1 VSPKDWPIIS
11 QLRRLWSRDSRPT
24 VAREKGTIMGEEG
37 GSTEQAMSRLG
48 LHGLSWL
55 ADAPMFIDSEQVAS
69 FYDAIARPETKL
81 GAIETSTTLLSDI
94 QAKFEGK
101 VEAGLKLPKLLQMFP
116 FVDAEAKAGL
126 GGSVN
131 AERRK
136 EEVQHAE
143 YLPIETPQRE
153 LVRLAFHYATNLDE
167 RTLLVSETDFPG
179 PDWSTDEFSDFIRLT
194 PRALAFLDFPR
205 KTIFIPF
212 AAEVANGQ
220 VVLIFKRLIEM
231 YSRAGE
237 PLPPPYPGTE
247 APAEGETVGDQ
258 RQAYFGWF
266 ATRMA
271 AKPNLATIA
280 VEEAITAGGGRVQW
294 IDYRVPLND
303 ANHTTLHLHVSGRGA
318 YDTGT
323 FAYNLVQR
331 GFKHGLRII
340 GTLKSEPDLNV
351 LAIFEK

>member
-1 VSPKDWPIIS
+1 M
-11 QLRRLWSRDSRPT
+11 
-24 VAREKGTIMGEEG
+24 ENKGA
-37 GSTEQAMSRLG
+37 STEKAMSRLG
-48 LHGLSWL
+48 LQGLSWL
-55 ADAPMFIDSEQVAS
+55 ADAPMFIDREQVAS

-81 GAIETSTTLLSDI
+81 GGISTSKTLLTDI
-94 QAKFEGK
+94 QGKFEGR
-101 VEAGLKLPKLLQMFP
+101 VEAGLKLPQLLQMFP

-126 GGSVN
+126 SASVEGEHR
-131 AERRK
+131 AEQA
-136 EEVQHAE
+136 EHAE

-153 LVRLAFHYATNLDE
+153 LVRLAFHYATKLEE
-167 RTLLVSETDFPG
+167 RTVLVSESDFPG
-179 PDWSTDEFSDFIRLT
+179 QDWSTDNFIRPT

-205 KTIFIPF
+205 KTTFIPF
-212 AAEVANGQ
+212 AAEVATGE
-220 VVLIFKRLIEM
+220 VVLIFKRLTDM
-231 YSRAGE
+231 YSKAGE
-237 PLPPPYPGTE
+237 PLPPPYPGNE
-247 APAEGETVGDQ
+247 APAEGETVADQ
-258 RQAYFGWF
+258 RKAYFGWF

-303 ANHTTLHLHVSGRGA
+303 GNHTTLHLHVSGRGA